1 MRISLIDCQLDRQE
15 RKAGGIDPSIDCSAW
30 RTRGSEVEED
40 WMQWKRDMSMR
51 LMKRE
56 GRRRVTPSFSGVVEG
71 SRSGQQERAS
81 GPAR

>member
-1 MRISLIDCQLDRQE
+1 M
-15 RKAGGIDPSIDCSAW
+15 DCSSW

-40 WMQWKRDMSMR
+40 WMQWERKVLMRLTKRD
-51 LMKRE
+51 
-56 GRRRVTPSFSGVVEG
+56 GGRRVTPSFSGVVEK